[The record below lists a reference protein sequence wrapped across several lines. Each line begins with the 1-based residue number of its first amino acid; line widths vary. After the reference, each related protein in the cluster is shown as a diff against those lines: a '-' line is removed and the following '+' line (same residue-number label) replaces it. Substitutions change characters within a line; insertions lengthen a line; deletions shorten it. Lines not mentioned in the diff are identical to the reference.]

1 MTWWP
6 WARSRPPSPRSS
18 DRVRAVVTARKGQHP
33 TRLVVSGFVA
43 LIAVGTVLL
52 SLPVAHADGRSP
64 GLWHQLFTATSAA
77 TVTGLT
83 SVAAS
88 EWSTFGTVVL
98 LVLVQ
103 LGGFGIMTV
112 GAVLVIVTSQ
122 RLGLRQRQLTQTE
135 IGALTPGE
143 IGHLLRTIAIVTI
156 VIEGITAVVLALRF
170 WQRGTE
176 SFGRSLWSGVFHS
189 VMAFNNAGMSLY
201 DDNFISFVGDP
212 VVCLA
217 VGLAVIIGGLGFP
230 VLLEL
235 KRERRAARWSLHTKI
250 TLAASA
256 LLVTVGP
263 VLVTA
268 FEWTNR
274 ETLGRLEVGE
284 KLVAGWFQGVSPRT
298 AGFNSVDVGALRP
311 STLLVVVVLMFI
323 GAGAAS
329 TGGGIKVTTFAVV
342 GVAVWSEVRHGTSPT
357 IFRRRIPDAAIRQA
371 LAVIALAIGSVVSAT
386 LGLLVL
392 SEVEV
397 FDAIFETF
405 SAFGTV
411 GLSLGVTT
419 TLDSPALVV
428 LALVMLAG
436 RVGPTTF
443 ATAVVTRDSTRLYR
457 YPEERPIIG

>member
-1 MTWWP
+1 MPTT
-6 WARSRPPSPRSS
+6 SRGSHPTQL
-18 DRVRAVVTARKGQHP
+18 VVT
-33 TRLVVSGFVA
+33 GFVV
-43 LIAVGTVLL
+43 LITVGTVLL
-52 SLPVAHADGRSP
+52 SLPVAHADGDGP
-64 GLWHQLFTATSAA
+64 GFWRQLFTATSAA

-83 SVAAS
+83 AASSS
-88 EWSTFGTVVL
+88 EWSTFGEVVL

-103 LGGFGIMTV
+103 LGGFGIMTI

-143 IGHLLRTIAIVTI
+143 IGQLVRTIALVTA
-156 VIEGITAVVLALRF
+156 VIEGTVAVVLALRF
-170 WQRGTE
+170 WAAGTE
-176 SFGRSLWSGVFHS
+176 SLGGSIWSGVFHA

-201 DDNFISFVGDP
+201 DDNLVGFVGDP
-212 VVCLA
+212 VVCIA
-217 VGLAVIIGGLGFP
+217 IGLAIIVGGLGFP

-235 KRERRAARWSLHTKI
+235 SRERRAARWSLHTKI

-256 LLVTVGP
+256 LLFTAGP
-263 VLVTA
+263 ALVTA

-274 ETLGRLEVGE
+274 ATLGRMAVAE
-284 KLVAGWFQGVSPRT
+284 KLLAGWFQGVSPRT
-298 AGFNSVDVGALRP
+298 AGFNSVDIGALRP
-311 STLLVVVVLMFI
+311 STLLVVAVLMFI

-342 GVAVWSEVRHGTSPT
+342 GIAVWSEVRHSSQAT
-357 IFRRRIPDAAIRQA
+357 IFRRRIPDAAIRQS
-371 LAVIALAIGSVVSAT
+371 LAVIALAIGTVVSAA
-386 LGLLVL
+386 LALLVL
-392 SEVEV
+392 ADVDTFEAV
-397 FDAIFETF
+397 FETF

-411 GLSLGVTT
+411 GLTMGITT
-419 TLDSPALVV
+419 TLDSPALLV

-443 ATAVVTRDSTRLYR
+443 ATAVVTRESTRLYR